1 LTKLAIPFA
10 DSPILDDIQW
20 RRMARLWRG
29 EGVIHPSVVSS
40 AAYNAALAVTADA
53 SGYNVK
59 VGAGE
64 AYLDG
69 GYYAD
74 DTAQR
79 TLAINAPD
87 ATNPRI
93 DRVILRWDGPNKLA
107 DLFVLQGM
115 PAVTPAVPALTQNR
129 GGRWEEALAQVRVNV
144 GVTNIAASA
153 VTDERRISQ
162 PSWVPPRAKLT
173 STSTQSIPNAQPTQ
187 VAFNAV
193 AVFNDSFTRIA
204 GDNNTLYILRPGYY
218 AYGAQVQWF
227 VNAIGQRQLDIRRQ
241 GATILGDRRLAVAD
255 GSRTEHSIAGFGLF
269 NVGDSL
275 QLYCSQSSGGALS
288 LDIND
293 GHPALWAYLVKE
305 GVS

>member
-1 LTKLAIPFA
+1 MKTAIPFA
-10 DSPILDDIQW
+10 DSPIIDDIQW

-29 EGVIHPSVVSS
+29 EGVIHPSVVV
-40 AAYNAALAVTADA
+40 APAYAPALIVTADA

-64 AYLDG
+64 AYIDG

-74 DTAQR
+74 DTPQR
-79 TLAINAPD
+79 TLVINPPD

-93 DRVILRWDGPNKLA
+93 DRVVLRWDGPNKLA
-107 DLFVLQGM
+107 DPFVLQGT

-153 VTDERRISQ
+153 VTDERRVSN
-162 PSWVPPRAKLT
+162 PLWVPPSFKFR
-173 STSTQSIPNAQPTQ
+173 SGNTQSIPNGTPTA
-187 VAFNAV
+187 VAFNIV
-193 AVFNDSFTRIA
+193 DRLDSFSRDTVDTTYARVTRS
-204 GDNNTLYILRPGYY
+204 GWY
-218 AYGAQVQWF
+218 AYGGQVQWF
-227 VNAIGQRQLDIRRQ
+227 INAVGQREIDLRRN
-241 GATILGDRRLAVAD
+241 GLPVATDRRSAVGD
-255 GSRTEHSIAGFGLF
+255 GTRNDQAVAGFGPLAQ
-269 NVGDSL
+269 GDAL

-293 GHPALWAYLVKE
+293 GSPALWAYLVKE
-305 GVS
+305 GFN